1 MQDIHDVL
9 IIGGGLSGS
18 LLGSLIVK
26 KSLDV
31 LIVEKSKLLGGRCSS
46 KPVDGGLADYGCQLF
61 KPKSRSARFLLEDL
75 HKKQIVNFSNIPE
88 QKSQYIGNYGISKI
102 PQYFSLCVSSLTNTK
117 IDRLR
122 YHEGLWNAYS
132 ESKHFISKIVIMTMP
147 TEQVK
152 HLISKSTLDYDFTTP
167 KPKYRALYTFT
178 FSSISDIEF
187 MESTD
192 HRDFSWIINNT
203 KKGIH
208 NSKSIYTVNSS
219 ERLTKKLQIL
229 DKTDQISLIDKALS
243 NYGFKQISDLKIHF
257 WKYAFTTGKSPLE
270 YSWNP
275 EYGIGACGDGYGHGN
290 IDGAITSAYQIK
302 DPIIHFLDQ

>member
-1 MQDIHDVL
+1 MKNIHDVL

-18 LLGSLIVK
+18 LLGSFIVK
-26 KSLDV
+26 KGLDV

-61 KPKSRSARFLLEDL
+61 KPKSRSARLLLEDL

-102 PQYFSLCVSSLTNTK
+102 PQYFSLGVPSLTNTK

-122 YHEGLWNAYS
+122 YHEGLWIAYS
-132 ESKHFISKIVIMTMP
+132 ESKHFISKTVIMTMP

-152 HLISKSTLDYDFTTP
+152 HLISKSALDYDFTTP
-167 KPKYRALYTFT
+167 KPKYRTLYTCT

-192 HRDFSWIINNT
+192 HKDFSWIINNT

-219 ERLTKKLQIL
+219 NRLTKKLQIL
-229 DKTDQISLIDKALS
+229 DKPDQINLVNKTLS
-243 NYGFKQISDLKIHF
+243 NYGFKQINDLKIHF
-257 WKYAFTTGKSPLE
+257 WKYAFTESRSALK

>member
-1 MQDIHDVL
+1 MKNIHDVL

-18 LLGSLIVK
+18 LLGSMIVK
-26 KSLDV
+26 RGLDV

-61 KPKSRSARFLLEDL
+61 KPKSRTARLFLEDL
-75 HKKQIVNFSNIPE
+75 HKKQIV
-88 QKSQYIGNYGISKI
+88 QYSRIQNQHSSYVGNYGISKI
-102 PQYFSLCVSSLTNTK
+102 PQYFSLGVPSLTNTK
-117 IDRLR
+117 IDCLR
-122 YHEGLWNAYS
+122 YHEGLWNVYS
-132 ESKHFISKIVIMTMP
+132 ENKHFTSKTVIMTMP
-147 TEQVK
+147 TKQVK
-152 HLISKSTLDYDFTTP
+152 HLISKSTLDYDLTTP
-167 KPKYRALYTFT
+167 KPKYRALYTCT

-208 NSKSIYTVNSS
+208 NFKLIYTVNSS

-243 NYGFKQISDLKIHF
+243 NYGFKQINDLKIHF
-257 WKYAFTTGKSPLE
+257 WKYAFTKGKSPLE

>member
-1 MQDIHDVL
+1 MKNIYDVL

-18 LLGSLIVK
+18 LLGSMIVK
-26 KSLDV
+26 RGLDV

-61 KPKSRSARFLLEDL
+61 KPKSKSARLLLEDL
-75 HKKQIVNFSNIPE
+75 HKKQIVQYSNI
-88 QKSQYIGNYGISKI
+88 QDQHSSYIGNYGISKI
-102 PQYFSLCVSSLTNTK
+102 PQYLSLGVPSLTNTK

-132 ESKHFISKIVIMTMP
+132 ESKHFTSKIVIMTMP

-152 HLISKSTLDYDFTTP
+152 HLLSKSTLDYDLTTP
-167 KPKYRALYTFT
+167 KPKYRALYTCT

-192 HRDFSWIINNT
+192 HKDFSWIINNS

-219 ERLTKKLQIL
+219 DRLTKKLQIL
-229 DKTDQISLIDKALS
+229 DKPNQINFVNKTLS
-243 NYGFKQISDLKIHF
+243 NYGFKQINDLKIHY
-257 WKYAFTTGKSPLE
+257 WKYAFTENKSPLE

-275 EYGIGACGDGYGHGN
+275 KYGIGACGDGYGYGN
-290 IDGAITSAYQIK
+290 TDGAITSAYKIIN
-302 DPIIHFLDQ
+302 PILHLLNQ